1 MTSLTDDTSISGLL
15 SRMTSFRFSL
25 NDSEGSQ
32 ATVAAGPP
40 QIQQEIH
47 LKVALVGGNGVGK
60 SSIVRRWLKRP
71 YQAAYHPTI
80 GVDVHTIKHNK
91 RGSNAK
97 ERPITYV
104 DVWDVS
110 FVEVDSPAFHELLC
124 DGLDG
129 IFFVFNVHRVSS
141 IAAVDAWLTNLGKF
155 VSSSEIPFY
164 LLSHKADMLQK
175 RVMTSD
181 DIDAYVRTAG
191 FKGWCWTVGR
201 GGLGESDKSPA
212 VLEALDTMVELIC
225 EGKSPDE
232 LLRPS
237 PPPRAE
243 DIMPPIVP
251 SVVAVPS
258 SVDALVCVPTHAIT
272 TLPRHN
278 NADASTSPQDI
289 INQRQSVEFGAE
301 WMFGDHKGQY
311 LVMKSRES
319 MDMIVPHDSS
329 SDVEVTPAPSSH
341 KNDEGGDSEDD
352 DGWRFFAGSLDRVK
366 TERLLS
372 KHGEGA
378 FLVRRKDART
388 LVLSYQGDHDDAH
401 HVLLAYHDGRYYV
414 GGAPIPSSS
423 SRHNPSPSTAP
434 APPPPSF
441 SSLAKCIRS
450 VRKYAYR
457 GLTFQ
462 RTPARFQVGKPAT
475 MDVQPPPPAAP
486 SSWTPSEDTTTT
498 QMHAPQTP
506 VDVPPRQRLEDM
518 TSQFYTRVRHRLDA
532 LERSAVVDSAQ
543 LDELRQMKWTANK
556 ARTTKPP

>member
-175 RVMTSD
+175 LRINLFDIMLRFARSVMTMLS
-181 DIDAYVRTAG
+181 YLVLFQQTAG

-237 PPPRAE
+237 PPPRAVRRHRE

-329 SDVEVTPAPSSH
+329 SDVEVTPAPPSH

-423 SRHNPSPSTAP
+423 SRHNCS
-434 APPPPSF
+434 
-441 SSLAKCIRS
+441 
-450 VRKYAYR
+450 
-457 GLTFQ
+457 
-462 RTPARFQVGKPAT
+462 
-475 MDVQPPPPAAP
+475 
-486 SSWTPSEDTTTT
+486 
-498 QMHAPQTP
+498 
-506 VDVPPRQRLEDM
+506 
-518 TSQFYTRVRHRLDA
+518 
-532 LERSAVVDSAQ
+532 
-543 LDELRQMKWTANK
+543 
-556 ARTTKPP
+556 

>member
-1 MTSLTDDTSISGLL
+1 MLYDKLL
-15 SRMTSFRFSL
+15 NDAASSL

-47 LKVALVGGNGVGK
+47 LKVALGK

-181 DIDAYVRTAG
+181 DIDAYVR
-191 FKGWCWTVGR
+191 
-201 GGLGESDKSPA
+201 
-212 VLEALDTMVELIC
+212 VELIC

-329 SDVEVTPAPSSH
+329 SDVEVTPAPPSH

-366 TERLLS
+366 TERLL
-372 KHGEGA
+372 
-378 FLVRRKDART
+378 
-388 LVLSYQGDHDDAH
+388 
-401 HVLLAYHDGRYYV
+401 
-414 GGAPIPSSS
+414 
-423 SRHNPSPSTAP
+423 
-434 APPPPSF
+434 
-441 SSLAKCIRS
+441 S

-543 LDELRQMKWTANK
+543 LDELRQMVEVDSQQGKNNQATVERLWRTFVKDMDVWTQILA
-556 ARTTKPP
+556 TL